1 MKRKQLLSLILAMCI
16 TISTSVVAFASEND
30 GSNLEKAIVSAKNII
45 TIPEEYSDFSYYYNE
60 NTEENESSGAYT
72 LDWSNKDGKSISIQV
87 DDNGNILEYHKFDS
101 NNDSSGLAK
110 ISKEDAKAIA
120 EKFMQKSVKFK
131 EGSIK
136 IIDDRSNL
144 SQSSDYEF
152 KFGQFVNNIPVSF
165 NTIDLSI
172 NKYNG
177 EVTSLIRNNNDVKDY
192 IFSSKDSII
201 NKEAAKKAYLEKI
214 GIDLK
219 YYSRYD
225 YKNKKLNVFPAYSI
239 KQDKLQGIDA
249 KTSEVVNIY
258 SDNILNKGL
267 NNSSKLMTEDAVVS
281 DGKESTLTKEEINEI
296 QKTAQLISK
305 ENAEKVIKD
314 NFDSLKTND
323 KVNNAS
329 LEKSDYVDSK
339 YIWNISFENGNGSVD
354 AKTGELLS
362 FYFYDNNEEVKNN
375 ISYSEAKNKCD
386 SLLKKVAAEK
396 YKKVKYIPEE
406 ENAEGNYY
414 TFKYVR
420 MVNGYEYTNN
430 YLSISIDKTTGKIIN
445 YENQWFTNI
454 TFPSLNN
461 VISKDIV
468 FDKISDDIGFD
479 LQYEKIDKDKVSLIY
494 NFSNLQEQY
503 LLDPMTGVRIGYD
516 GKKYKE
522 NNLPTYTDITG
533 HAYEN
538 VIKELLNNGYYLEG
552 DKFNP
557 DSYITQ
563 ANFFKYLYTPDMS
576 YYDEDE
582 LYEML
587 IGNKIIKSEEKSPD
601 HILTNGEIAKYV
613 VRYLNYEPIAKNS
626 QIFVNP
632 FKDNVSNDY
641 KGYAAICYGL
651 DIIKGDSNGNFNEKG
666 NMTNGQTA
674 QVIYNLLKIEK

>member
-72 LDWSNKDGKSISIQV
+72 LDWSNKDGESISIQV

-177 EVTSLIRNNNDVKDY
+177 EVTSLIRNNNDVKNY

-267 NNSSKLMTEDAVVS
+267 NNSSKLMTEDAAVS

>member
-1 MKRKQLLSLILAMCI
+1 M
-16 TISTSVVAFASEND
+16 
-30 GSNLEKAIVSAKNII
+30 
-45 TIPEEYSDFSYYYNE
+45 
-60 NTEENESSGAYT
+60 
-72 LDWSNKDGKSISIQV
+72 
-87 DDNGNILEYHKFDS
+87 
-101 NNDSSGLAK
+101 
-110 ISKEDAKAIA
+110 
-120 EKFMQKSVKFK
+120 
-131 EGSIK
+131 
-136 IIDDRSNL
+136 
-144 SQSSDYEF
+144 
-152 KFGQFVNNIPVSF
+152 
-165 NTIDLSI
+165 
-172 NKYNG
+172 
-177 EVTSLIRNNNDVKDY
+177 
-192 IFSSKDSII
+192 
-201 NKEAAKKAYLEKI
+201 
-214 GIDLK
+214 
-219 YYSRYD
+219 
-225 YKNKKLNVFPAYSI
+225 
-239 KQDKLQGIDA
+239 
-249 KTSEVVNIY
+249 
-258 SDNILNKGL
+258 
-267 NNSSKLMTEDAVVS
+267 
-281 DGKESTLTKEEINEI
+281 
-296 QKTAQLISK
+296 
-305 ENAEKVIKD
+305 
-314 NFDSLKTND
+314 
-323 KVNNAS
+323 
-329 LEKSDYVDSK
+329 
-339 YIWNISFENGNGSVD
+339 
-354 AKTGELLS
+354 
-362 FYFYDNNEEVKNN
+362 
-375 ISYSEAKNKCD
+375 
-386 SLLKKVAAEK
+386 KKVAAEK

-538 VIKELLNNGYYLEG
+538 VIKELSNNGYYLEG

-601 HILTNGEIAKYV
+601 HILTNGEVAKYV

>member
-72 LDWSNKDGKSISIQV
+72 LDWSNKDGESISIQV

-177 EVTSLIRNNNDVKDY
+177 EVTSLIRNNNDVKNY

-267 NNSSKLMTEDAVVS
+267 NNSSKLMTEDAAVS

-538 VIKELLNNGYYLEG
+538 VIKELSNNGYYLEG

>member
-72 LDWSNKDGKSISIQV
+72 LDWSNKDGESISIQV

-177 EVTSLIRNNNDVKDY
+177 EVTSLIRNNNDVKNY

>member
-72 LDWSNKDGKSISIQV
+72 LDWSNKDGESISIQV

-281 DGKESTLTKEEINEI
+281 DDKESTLTKDEINEI

-386 SLLKKVAAEK
+386 SFLKKVAAEK
-396 YKKVKYIPEE
+396 YKEVKYIPEE

>member
-72 LDWSNKDGKSISIQV
+72 LDWSNKDGESISIQV

-101 NNDSSGLAK
+101 NNDLSGLAK

-177 EVTSLIRNNNDVKDY
+177 EVTSLIRNNNDVKNY

-267 NNSSKLMTEDAVVS
+267 NNSSKLMTEDAAVS

-305 ENAEKVIKD
+305 EDAEKVIKD
-314 NFDSLKTND
+314 NFDSLKAND

-362 FYFYDNNEEVKNN
+362 FYFYDNNEEVINN

-386 SLLKKVAAEK
+386 SFLKKVAAEK

-601 HILTNGEIAKYV
+601 HILTNGEVAKYV

>member
-177 EVTSLIRNNNDVKDY
+177 EVTSLIRNNNDVKNY